1 MMKTALVA
9 VAALTL
15 AAVPVQAQTG
25 DEAQLVLISGVNAI
39 VVPNKTQSDVISK
52 VTFTM
57 PTMQGCVEAG
67 RLWEKVQGPKTGH
80 RLGWRKF
87 QCLPRW

>member
-1 MMKTALVA
+1 MKTAFVA

-25 DEAQLVLISGVNAI
+25 DQAQLVLISGVNAQ
-39 VVPNKTQSDVISK
+39 KKWGSDVISK

-57 PTMQGCVEAG
+57 PTMYGCNEAG
-67 RLWEKVQGPKTGH
+67 EKWIAVEDVGF
-80 RLGWRKF
+80 RMGWRKY
-87 QCLPRW
+87 QCFERF